1 MAHALVTGSNRG
13 IGLALVRNLLARGD
27 RVTAVCRHSSRELG
41 NSGAQ
46 VESGVDVT
54 DEGAFADV
62 DTQEDY
68 ERLIR
73 PTLRRVPEGP
83 V

>member
-1 MAHALVTGSNRG
+1 VQAHRAE
-13 IGLALVRNLLARGD
+13 
-27 RVTAVCRHSSRELG
+27 EL
-41 NSGAQ
+41 S
-46 VESGVDVT
+46 VDVT